1 MENFIGYLQLYFKI
15 HTLESDTDNYIKWD
29 SDFTILPTKET
40 MDHLVSNI
48 KNMMEQHLQEEC
60 EVFFVTKEEYIAMIS
75 KIDSK
80 LDRTLSAL
88 HRVDKTLAQ
97 VVVKGEQN
105 E

>member
-48 KNMMEQHLQEEC
+48 KNMMEHHLQEEC
-60 EVFFVTKEEYIAMIS
+60 EVFFVTKEEYEENVIGMKEESYAW
-75 KIDSK
+75 D
-80 LDRTLSAL
+80 DREEED
-88 HRVDKTLAQ
+88 R
-97 VVVKGEQN
+97 
-105 E
+105 

>member
-48 KNMMEQHLQEEC
+48 KKMMEQHLQEEC
-60 EVFFVTKEEYIAMIS
+60 EVFFVTKEEYEENV
-75 KIDSK
+75 IDMKEESYAWD
-80 LDRTLSAL
+80 DREEED
-88 HRVDKTLAQ
+88 R
-97 VVVKGEQN
+97 
-105 E
+105 

>member
-1 MENFIGYLQLYFKI
+1 MENFIGYLQLYFKV

-60 EVFFVTKEEYIAMIS
+60 EVFFVTKEEYEENV
-75 KIDSK
+75 
-80 LDRTLSAL
+80 LDMKEESYAWDDREEED
-88 HRVDKTLAQ
+88 R
-97 VVVKGEQN
+97 
-105 E
+105 